1 MGWTLWIILGAIS
14 AGLSVAFG
22 AFGAHAL
29 KVRLAPE
36 ALVTFE
42 IGVRYQMYHAIG
54 LIALGLVAIKIDNV
68 AIKVSGVTMFAGMLI
83 FSGSLYGVSL
93 LDQRWLGMIAPIG
106 GLLLIIGWFALAWA
120 ALAPS
125 LP

>member
-1 MGWTLWIILGAIS
+1 MGWTLWIVLGAIS
-14 AGLSVAFG
+14 AGLSVVLG

-29 KVRLAPE
+29 KARIAPE
-36 ALVTFE
+36 SLVTFE

-54 LIALGLVAIKIDNV
+54 LILLGLVAIKIDNV
-68 AIKVSGVTMFAGMLI
+68 AIKIAGVTLFAGMLI

-120 ALAPS
+120 ALSPS
-125 LP
+125 L

>member
-1 MGWTLWIILGAIS
+1 MGWTLWIILGSIS
-14 AGLSVAFG
+14 AGLSVVLG

-29 KVRLAPE
+29 KVRLPPE
-36 ALVTFE
+36 SLATFE

-54 LIALGLVAIKIDNV
+54 LIALGLIAIKIDNT
-68 AIKVSGVTMFAGMLI
+68 AIKIAGTALFAGMLI

-93 LDQRWLGMIAPIG
+93 FDQRWLGMVAPIG
-106 GLLLIIGWFALAWA
+106 GLLLIIGWFTLAWA

-125 LP
+125 L